1 MLLCVPFHQIQGGI
15 HRSHKSLALQRQEEG
30 RGKNSRDPSQYLQFL
45 TGIHDP
51 EFKFEDL
58 RPLENP
64 FDEAARDVLFKRLNV
79 EKTR

>member
-1 MLLCVPFHQIQGGI
+1 MDHCFQ
-15 HRSHKSLALQRQEEG
+15 KSCCCGFCYYEG
-30 RGKNSRDPSQYLQFL
+30 SSKD
-45 TGIHDP
+45 DP

-58 RPLENP
+58 KSLENP